1 MLFEFT
7 EHPRTPETQAASNRG
22 ERPPGKFVGV
32 DMLDALEVVPPA
44 GLMHRRR
51 HIWFWLGI
59 ALLLGAFIALV
70 LVGLAPD

>member
-1 MLFEFT
+1 MPFEFT
-7 EHPRTPETQAASNRG
+7 GHPRTPETQAASNRG

-32 DMLDALEVVPPA
+32 DMLDAPEVVPPA

-51 HIWFWLGI
+51 HIWFWLGV

-70 LVGLAPD
+70 LVGLASD